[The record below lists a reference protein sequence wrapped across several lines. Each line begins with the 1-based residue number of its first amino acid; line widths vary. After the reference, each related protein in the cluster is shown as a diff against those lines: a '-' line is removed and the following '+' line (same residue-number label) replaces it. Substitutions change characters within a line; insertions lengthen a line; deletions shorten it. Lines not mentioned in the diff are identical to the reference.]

1 MQNNVL
7 DYSKYTNNTVKLA
20 DKDYRLSAKVPYTQD
35 HVKINSKDF
44 WNPRLRPEWFDVHH
58 FGLDFDK
65 VSLREADE
73 LKEVKLKGDL
83 QGQRFKQNP
92 AKKDIKSDVSIK
104 GKDIRERPII
114 IVKDIDSKAVLYIQ
128 DGNTFYIV
136 GEELEFPNYLTLEF
150 YKNSNW
156 SETNAIA
163 LGVYYNLL
171 GKPSSEADSDDIQ
184 NALKTIAES
193 SEFKELLENP
203 DENYKII
210 SKKLHDY
217 WEMMLNVKKKKTVDI
232 ANIINDIIFGKTNK
246 SQKLN
251 PSNEEIKEDAK
262 KQGLT
267 DSHIIKFTVYSGFPE
282 KLATSHWLTETNKLE
297 DSSTLIRTIFKLSG
311 AESHNSSWWIRKA
324 YKVVTKVEEYK
335 QFHAYLH
342 DSPVQTKCCIAGVY
356 QNHVASEH
364 KFPLGTIV
372 SVEQIK
378 KWYKELGIEE
388 ENDIE
393 ENDTLNPFM
402 NDD

>member
-1 MQNNVL
+1 MQNNIL
-7 DYSKYTNNTVKLA
+7 DYSKYTNNTVKIA
-20 DKDYRLSAKVPYTQD
+20 EKDFRLSAKAPYTQD

-73 LKEVKLKGDL
+73 LKEAKLKGDL
-83 QGQRFKQNP
+83 QPQRLKVNP
-92 AKKDIKSDVSIK
+92 AKKDIKSDVSTK

-114 IVKDIDSKAVLYIQ
+114 IVKDRDSKIVLYIQ
-128 DGNTFYIV
+128 DGNTFYVV

-156 SETNAIA
+156 TETNAIA

-171 GKPSSEADSDDIQ
+171 GKPSAEADSDDIQ

-193 SEFKELLENP
+193 SEFKKLLKNP
-203 DENYKII
+203 NKNYEIL

-217 WEMMLNVKKKKTVDI
+217 WEMMLGVKKNKTVDI
-232 ANIINDIIFGKTNK
+232 ANIINKIIFGKTNK

-251 PSNEEIKEDAK
+251 PTNEEIKKDAV

-267 DSHIIKFTVYSGFPE
+267 DNHITKFTIYAGYPE
-282 KLATSHWLTETNKLE
+282 KVVTQHWMTERLKLE
-297 DSSTLIRTIFKLSG
+297 NSSTLLRTIFKLSG
-311 AESHNSSWWIRKA
+311 SESHNQNWWIRKA
-324 YKVVTKVEEYK
+324 YKVITKVEEYME
-335 QFHAYLH
+335 FHSGSHNMA
-342 DSPVQTKCCIAGVY
+342 KCGIAGVY

-364 KFPLGTIV
+364 KFSLGTIV

-378 KWYKELGIEE
+378 KWYQELGIEE
-388 ENDIE
+388 ENDNE